1 MGVGVTA
8 VSTLVIARKEFEDAI
23 RSRALMVMATL
34 FAVVLAMLVYYQL
47 YVTHEAQLSQI
58 RTAESVISWITTQM
72 TILVPVLGV
81 MLGYKAIVAERES
94 GSLQLLV
101 TLPHTRRDVVLG
113 KFLGRSAVVIL
124 SVLVGFAV
132 VGIQFAASSEL
143 FSASIYAIAA
153 VKTAIVGVTF
163 VAIAIAF
170 STAMRTSMMA
180 MWGSIGLT
188 LLFVFLWDS
197 VLVLAESFVER
208 TPENSPVGPVSELPD
223 WYYLIKRLNPRH
235 AFQDATAFGVEPGA
249 FYLEPWFAVVIL
261 GGWLVVPLG
270 LAYVRFKRS
279 DLA

>member
-1 MGVGVTA
+1 M
-8 VSTLVIARKEFEDAI
+8 STFVIARKEFEDAI
-23 RSRALMVMATL
+23 RSRALIVMTTL
-34 FAVVLAMLVYYQL
+34 FAAVLAMLVYYQL
-47 YVTHEAQLSQI
+47 YVAQAAQMAEL
-58 RTAESVISWITTQM
+58 RTAESVISWIGTQM
-72 TILVPVLGV
+72 TILVPVLGT

-94 GSLQLLV
+94 GSLQLLL

-113 KFLGRSAVVIL
+113 KFLGRSAVVVV
-124 SVLVGFAV
+124 SVLLGFAL

-143 FSASIYAIAA
+143 FSLSVYVMAA
-153 VKTAIVGVTF
+153 VKTAIIGITF

-180 MWGSIGLT
+180 MWGAIGLT

-197 VLVLAESFVER
+197 VLVLVESVVER

-235 AFQDATAFGVEPGA
+235 AFEDVTPYSVELDV

-261 GGWLVVPLG
+261 GVWLVVPLG
-270 LAYVRFKRS
+270 LAYLRFERG

>member
-1 MGVGVTA
+1 M
-8 VSTLVIARKEFEDAI
+8 STLVIARKEFEDAI
-23 RSRALMVMATL
+23 RSRALMVVTTL
-34 FAVVLAMLVYYQL
+34 FAAVLAVLVYYQL
-47 YVTHEAQLSQI
+47 YIARGARLSEL
-58 RTAESVISWITTQM
+58 RTAEAVVSWITTQM
-72 TILVPVLGV
+72 TILVPVLGT

-113 KFLGRSAVVIL
+113 KFLGRSAVV
-124 SVLVGFAV
+124 VLAVFVGFAV
-132 VGIQFAASSEL
+132 VGVQFAASSEL
-143 FSASIYAIAA
+143 FSASAYAIAA
-153 VKTAIVGVTF
+153 VKTAIIGVVF
-163 VAIAIAF
+163 VAIAMAF

-180 MWGSIGLT
+180 MWGAIGLA

-197 VLVLAESFVER
+197 VLILVESFVER

-235 AFQDATAFGVEPGA
+235 AFQDATGFGVEPGA

-261 GGWLVVPLG
+261 GVWLVVPLG
-270 LAYVRFKRS
+270 LAYLRFKRS